1 MSKLLS
7 KITIT
12 SIVVAGAIAGAYYF
26 TSTPGDD
33 LAINSN
39 NWAIAQDDPHQATLI
54 SPKGYRSAYVWDKE
68 TEADYSGSTE
78 MTVYRSP
85 TCGCCGVWVEH
96 AQKHGFKIEDIK
108 TEEME
113 ALKQKHNIPEELASC
128 HTTIIGERPR
138 ADERRKG
145 TREFDGY
152 VMEGHIPADDIKRF
166 LAQKPDNMVGLA
178 VPGMPIGTPGMEAK
192 DIKQPFQVLAFNDKG
207 EVEVFKEYK
216 SY

>member
-1 MSKLLS
+1 MSRLLS
-7 KITIT
+7 KITIA
-12 SIVVAGAIAGAYYF
+12 SVVVAATVAGTFYLTSVSGDNKIANNNSAIANE
-26 TSTPGDD
+26 TS
-33 LAINSN
+33 S
-39 NWAIAQDDPHQATLI
+39 QATLV
-54 SPKGYRSAYVWDKE
+54 SVWDKE
-68 TEADYSGSTE
+68 TEPNYSGITE

-85 TCGCCGVWVEH
+85 SCGCCGVWVEH
-96 AQKHGFKIEDIK
+96 AKKHGFKIEDIK
-108 TEEME
+108 TNEME
-113 ALKQKHNIPEELASC
+113 AIKQKHHVPAELASC

-138 ADERRKG
+138 ADDRRKG

-166 LAQKPDNMVGLA
+166 LAEKPDDLIGLA

>member
-12 SIVVAGAIAGAYYF
+12 SIVVAGAIAGTYYF
-26 TSTPGDD
+26 TLTPGND
-33 LAINSN
+33 LAVNSN
-39 NWAIAQDDPHQATLI
+39 NSVVAQDTAQATLI
-54 SPKGYRSAYVWDKE
+54 SIWDKE
-68 TEADYSGSTE
+68 TEADYSGTPE

-85 TCGCCGVWVEH
+85 SCGCCGMWVEH

-108 TEEME
+108 TDEME

-128 HTTIIGERPR
+128 HTTII
-138 ADERRKG
+138 
-145 TREFDGY
+145 DGY

-166 LAQKPDNMVGLA
+166 LTEKPENMVGLA

-207 EVEVFKEYK
+207 EVEVFNEYQ

>member
-1 MSKLLS
+1 MPKLLS

-12 SIVVAGAIAGAYYF
+12 SIAVAGVIIGAYYF
-26 TSTPGDD
+26 TSTPGSD
-33 LAINSN
+33 LSVSSSNS
-39 NWAIAQDDPHQATLI
+39 AIAEDTPQATLV
-54 SPKGYRSAYVWDKE
+54 SVWDKE
-68 TEADYSGSTE
+68 TEADYSGTTE

-85 TCGCCGVWVEH
+85 TCGCCGVWVDH

-108 TEEME
+108 TDEME
-113 ALKQKHNIPEELASC
+113 ALKQKHNIPAELASC
-128 HTTIIGERPR
+128 HTTII
-138 ADERRKG
+138 
-145 TREFDGY
+145 DGY

-166 LAQKPDNMVGLA
+166 LTEQPDGLVGLA

-207 EVEVFKEYK
+207 EVKVFNEYE

>member
-12 SIVVAGAIAGAYYF
+12 SIAIAGVIGGTFYL
-26 TSTPGDD
+26 TSASGD
-33 LAINSN
+33 NNTVSN
-39 NWAIAQDDPHQATLI
+39 NNGAVANETSSQATLV
-54 SPKGYRSAYVWDKE
+54 SVWDKE
-68 TEADYSGSTE
+68 TEPNYSGITE

-85 TCGCCGVWVEH
+85 SCGCCGVWVDH
-96 AQKHGFKIEDIK
+96 AKKHGFKIKDIK

-113 ALKQKHNIPEELASC
+113 ALKQKHNIPAELASC
-128 HTTIIGERPR
+128 HTTII
-138 ADERRKG
+138 
-145 TREFDGY
+145 DGY
-152 VMEGHIPADDIKRF
+152 VMEGHIPVDDIKRF
-166 LAQKPDNMVGLA
+166 LAAKSDLTGLA

-207 EVEVFKEYK
+207 EVEVFKEYQ